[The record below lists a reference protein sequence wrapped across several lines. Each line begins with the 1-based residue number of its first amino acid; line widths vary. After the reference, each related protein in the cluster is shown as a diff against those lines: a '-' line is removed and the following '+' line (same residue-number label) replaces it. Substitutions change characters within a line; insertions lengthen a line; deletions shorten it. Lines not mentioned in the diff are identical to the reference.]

1 MAQLLHLG
9 EGLLELGW
17 VIRIELGII
26 SKGSAGYLGEGV
38 QEVVDEED
46 EGRGGGI
53 EGSEDRALYDLAR
66 HWH

>member
-26 SKGSAGYLGEGV
+26 SKGSASAGYLGEGV

-46 EGRGGGI
+46 EGRG
-53 EGSEDRALYDLAR
+53 EV
-66 HWH
+66 